1 MATPIRRSRW
11 LTLALPILLLMVAVI
26 AMTIPLRNA
35 IETRRFEI
43 QSKDTILEIQ
53 RALQDYHVEEEI
65 YPRRTPMTGAQLI
78 QFLIDAGHL
87 KNPPLNPWTREPYR
101 IEDSTQPDG
110 ITYHTD
116 ELAETYALESRGQD
130 PASDSLTWQ
139 LDSTEHHSLE

>member
-26 AMTIPLRNA
+26 VMTIPLRNA

-65 YPRRTPMTGAQLI
+65 YPRRTPMTGA
-78 QFLIDAGHL
+78 
-87 KNPPLNPWTREPYR
+87 
-101 IEDSTQPDG
+101 
-110 ITYHTD
+110 
-116 ELAETYALESRGQD
+116 
-130 PASDSLTWQ
+130 
-139 LDSTEHHSLE
+139 